1 MPKGGCA
8 CGNVRLNYTGE
19 PSAKVCLSCS
29 SSSSY
34 VPICPPT
41 QTKPPNPCPTQALCH
56 CTDCKK
62 ITGSAYSTNIVI
74 PSAGFEITSGKPKS
88 WKKQAD
94 SGESIETFFC
104 GDCGTTMWRETPTFG
119 DNKAFKVGVL
129 DTLDGFNGAK
139 PDLELYAPQRA
150 SWVKPVEGAKQLK
163 GMPGSEEV

>member
-19 PSAKVCLSCS
+19 PSAKVCSVLVHTVVST
-29 SSSSY
+29 Y
-34 VPICPPT
+34 RVT
-41 QTKPPNPCPTQALCH
+41 QNGVLTHAPLPQALCH

-62 ITGSAYSTNIVI
+62 ITGSAYSTNLVI
-74 PSAGFEITSGKPKS
+74 PSEGFEVTSGKPKS
-88 WKKQAD
+88 WAKKAD
-94 SGESIETFFC
+94 SGETINTFFC

-129 DTLDGFNGAK
+129 DTLGGFNDAK

-150 SWVKPVEGAKQLK
+150 SWLQPVAGAKQLK

>member
-19 PSAKVCLSCS
+19 PSAK
-29 SSSSY
+29 
-34 VPICPPT
+34 
-41 QTKPPNPCPTQALCH
+41 ALCH

-62 ITGSAYSTNIVI
+62 ITGSSYSTNIVI
-74 PSAGFEITSGKPKS
+74 PSEGFEVTSGKPKS
-88 WKKQAD
+88 WTKKAD

-119 DNKAFKVGVL
+119 PNKAFKVGVL
-129 DTLDGFNGAK
+129 DTLQGFNDAK

-150 SWVKPVEGAKQLK
+150 SWVQPVAGAKQLK